1 MPGSLCFRKG
11 MRMNIGIYR
20 RIDDLGRIVI
30 PKEVR
35 RQVHL
40 EKGDIMEISVDGR
53 QLILTPYASIT
64 DADIIVRACVNGWKK
79 NESMILAV
87 TTKLDIF
94 ASTDTNLKQHIML
107 SEELRS
113 SLTCRKEYITDGTS
127 EIPLMDEVNSGCWRC
142 FRICRTLNCRELWCS
157 SAENMKCRRRYRL
170 KKKGNTHTFQ
180 AVIPTNGRIP

>member
-1 MPGSLCFRKG
+1 
-11 MRMNIGIYR
+11 
-20 RIDDLGRIVI
+20 
-30 PKEVR
+30 
-35 RQVHL
+35 
-40 EKGDIMEISVDGR
+40 MEISVDGR

-127 EIPLMDEVNSGCWRC
+127 EIPLMDEVKQWVLL
-142 FRICRTLNCRELWCS
+142 I
-157 SAENMKCRRRYRL
+157 MK
-170 KKKGNTHTFQ
+170 
-180 AVIPTNGRIP
+180 

>member
-20 RIDDLGRIVI
+20 RFDDLGRIVI

-40 EKGDIMEISVDGR
+40 EEGDMMEISVDGR

-94 ASTDTNLKQHIML
+94 ASTDTKLKQHTML
-107 SEELRS
+107 SEKLRS

-127 EIPLMDEVNSGCWRC
+127 EIPLMDEVKQWVLAMFPYMPNFELQGTVVLVGGKHEMPTEVQIEKEGEYSYISSGY
-142 FRICRTLNCRELWCS
+142 S
-157 SAENMKCRRRYRL
+157 Y
-170 KKKGNTHTFQ
+170 
-180 AVIPTNGRIP
+180 

>member
-40 EKGDIMEISVDGR
+40 EEGDMMEISVDGR
-53 QLILTPYASIT
+53 QLILTPYASVT
-64 DADIIVRACVNGWKK
+64 DADRIIRASGNGWKK

-107 SEELRS
+107 SEELQS

-127 EIPLMDEVNSGCWRC
+127 EIPLMDEVKQWVLAMFPYMPNFELQGTVVLVGGKHEMPTEVQIEKEGEYSYISSGY
-142 FRICRTLNCRELWCS
+142 S
-157 SAENMKCRRRYRL
+157 Y
-170 KKKGNTHTFQ
+170 
-180 AVIPTNGRIP
+180 

>member
-20 RIDDLGRIVI
+20 RVDDLGRIVI

-40 EKGDIMEISVDGR
+40 EEGDMMEISVDGR
-53 QLILTPYASIT
+53 QLILTPYASVT

-113 SLTCRKEYITDGTS
+113 RLTCRKEYITDGIS
-127 EIPLMDEVNSGCWRC
+127 ELPLTDEEKQWVLAMFPYMPN
-142 FRICRTLNCRELWCS
+142 FELQGTVVLVGGKHEVPTEVQIEK
-157 SAENMKCRRRYRL
+157 ARL
-170 KKKGNTHTFQ
+170 IADMIST
-180 AVIPTNGRIP
+180 AIESI

>member
-20 RIDDLGRIVI
+20 RVDDLGRIVI

-40 EKGDIMEISVDGR
+40 EEGDMMEISVDGR
-53 QLILTPYASIT
+53 QLILTPYASVT
-64 DADIIVRACVNGWKK
+64 DADMIVRACVNGWKK
-79 NESMILAV
+79 NESVILAV

-107 SEELRS
+107 QRNCGQGLPAGKSI
-113 SLTCRKEYITDGTS
+113 SLTVHPRS
-127 EIPLMDEVNSGCWRC
+127 R
-142 FRICRTLNCRELWCS
+142 
-157 SAENMKCRRRYRL
+157 
-170 KKKGNTHTFQ
+170 
-180 AVIPTNGRIP
+180 

>member
-1 MPGSLCFRKG
+1 MFCSDNSSFLFQFKE
-11 MRMNIGIYR
+11 GISYR

-40 EKGDIMEISVDGR
+40 EEGDMMEISVDGR

-64 DADIIVRACVNGWKK
+64 DVDMIVRACVNGWMK

-94 ASTDTNLKQHIML
+94 ASTDTNLKQHTML
-107 SEELRS
+107 SDELRS
-113 SLTCRKEYITDGTS
+113 GLTCRKEYITDGTS
-127 EIPLMDEVNSGCWRC
+127 ELPLTDEVNSGCWRC

-157 SAENMKCRRRYRL
+157 SAENMRYRQKCRLRKRD
-170 KKKGNTHTFQ
+170 
-180 AVIPTNGRIP
+180 